1 VASGRVLGPDYDEQ
15 DVAALASEV
24 LPKYLCFF
32 ANLAVDRLILAPQA
46 AVGAMGVLG
55 SAIVDGVAERLPS
68 AVIQCFEPSAAG
80 VRAAIE
86 RTSSASNTIEVEEL
100 ASLPIKR
107 PDNSFTHVV
116 AVHPIIGRAER
127 ILLTRELFRVL
138 VPGGQ
143 MLLTLPLRGSY
154 PEIADMLREFALK
167 HDSTEMG
174 EAVEI
179 GAQARPTPETLSEE
193 LDEAGFW
200 DVDVDVEL
208 LSVPFDTGRDFAQH
222 PLFRLIVAPEIA
234 ALLGL
239 PEGEVTPALEY
250 AKLAVQNYWSE
261 GQFDLTVNIGCVNA
275 RKP

>member
-1 VASGRVLGPDYDEQ
+1 MASGRVLGPDYDEQ

-32 ANLAVDRLILAPQA
+32 ANLAIDRLILAPRA

-55 SAIVDGVAERLPS
+55 SAVVDGVSERLPS
-68 AVIQCFEPSAAG
+68 AVIQCFEPSIAG
-80 VRAAIE
+80 VRAAVD
-86 RTSSASNTIEVEEL
+86 RTSSASNTIEVEAL
-100 ASLPIKR
+100 ATLPIQR
-107 PDNSFTHVV
+107 PDSSFTHVI

-179 GAQARPTPETLSEE
+179 GAHARPTPETLSEE

-208 LSVPFDTGRDFAQH
+208 LSVPFDTGRDFALH
-222 PLFRLIVAPEIA
+222 PLFRLIVAPEIS

-239 PEGEVTPALEY
+239 PENEVGPAIEY
-250 AKLAVQNYWSE
+250 AKLAIQNYWSE